1 MTRVALD
8 DRDGPR
14 DECGV
19 FGVYAPESDVARL
32 AYFALYA
39 LQHRGQESAGIA
51 TTEAGHIM
59 TVRDLGLVSQ
69 VFDEEKLRALDGEM
83 AIGHV
88 RYSTTGSSAWENAQP
103 VWRSDERQVAL
114 AHNGNLINAVELHAA
129 LSEQGVQFR
138 GTSDS
143 EIIAAL
149 LSTHPAE
156 RIEDALAEV
165 MPRLEGAYSTV
176 VMTKDAVVGFRDPA
190 GVRPLS
196 LGQLGDRYCLASESC
211 AFDIIGAEL
220 LREVQPGEM
229 ISLGPGGIET
239 RQLVESERKAFCV
252 FEHIYFARP
261 DSILEGN
268 RTQVSRRK
276 MGEILFRES
285 PVEADVVIAV
295 PDSGNAAAT
304 GYSKASGIPR
314 DDGLIKNR
322 YVARTFIQPGQE
334 LRKHGL
340 RMKFNPLREVVA
352 GKRLVVVDDSIVR
365 GNTTRQIVQML
376 RGAGA
381 AEIHMRI
388 SAPPIR
394 HPCHY
399 GIDMSTTQEMVA
411 HGRTEAEIA
420 EELDCDSLAYLSL
433 DGVYEAIRSSRDTHC
448 DACFSGATRSPA
460 PTPRTASSRWR
471 SWRSCAADGNKRASF
486 GVLEVWTT
494 THAWTES
501 SRCSW
506 TVSSTASVPP
516 SSRPGPS
523 WPTGLRLRAPVA
535 SSCKRRPPRLRRRSS
550 CGDGSTRLAPCRAP
564 APALAAVGR
573 ARRAGCRCGAR
584 AGSDDS
590 GGGGP
595 TVDGVLADTG
605 RAPAAA
611 VSPRGGPLLPVEV
624 EGVRFPDYEEK
635 FGWRAVGQRDDE
647 IDGRKVRTVVY
658 ARGRDRVTYSIVAGD
673 ALAEPSG
680 RDIAAEGTRLRVI
693 GDGAVTWRRL
703 GHTCVMEG
711 PALRTVAELAGWTAK
726 GKVVF

>member
-1 MTRVALD
+1 VALD

-51 TTEAGHIM
+51 TAENGHIM
-59 TVRDLGLVSQ
+59 TVRDLGLVNQ
-69 VFDEEKLRALDGEM
+69 VFDEEKLRALQGAM

-103 VWRSDERQVAL
+103 VWRSDKRQVAL
-114 AHNGNLINAVELHAA
+114 AHNGNLINAVELHAQ

-156 RIEDALAEV
+156 RIEDALADV
-165 MPRLEGAYSTV
+165 MPRLEGAFSTV

-190 GVRPLS
+190 GLRPLA
-196 LGQLGDRYCLASESC
+196 LGQVGDRYCLASESC
-211 AFDIIGAEL
+211 AFDIIGGEL

-229 ISLGPGGIET
+229 ISLSERGIGT

-261 DSILEGN
+261 DTILEGN

-285 PVEADVVIAV
+285 PVDADVVIAV
-295 PDSGNAAAT
+295 PDSGNPAAA

-376 RGAGA
+376 RDAGA
-381 AEIHMRI
+381 TEIHMRV

-399 GIDMSTTQEMVA
+399 GIDMSTRQEMVA
-411 HGRTEAEIA
+411 HERSEEEIA
-420 EELDCDSLAYLSL
+420 AELGCDSLRYLSL
-433 DGVYEAIRSSRDTHC
+433 GGVYEAIRSTRETHC
-448 DACFSGATRSPA
+448 DACFSGDYPLARSESA
-460 PTPRTASSRWR
+460 NGKFA
-471 SWRSCAADGNKRASF
+471 
-486 GVLEVWTT
+486 LE
-494 THAWTES
+494 E
-501 SRCSW
+501 
-506 TVSSTASVPP
+506 
-516 SSRPGPS
+516 
-523 WPTGLRLRAPVA
+523 
-535 SSCKRRPPRLRRRSS
+535 
-550 CGDGSTRLAPCRAP
+550 LA
-564 APALAAVGR
+564 V
-573 ARRAGCRCGAR
+573 
-584 AGSDDS
+584 
-590 GGGGP
+590 
-595 TVDGVLADTG
+595 
-605 RAPAAA
+605 
-611 VSPRGGPLLPVEV
+611 
-624 EGVRFPDYEEK
+624 
-635 FGWRAVGQRDDE
+635 
-647 IDGRKVRTVVY
+647 VRT
-658 ARGRDRVTYSIVAGD
+658 
-673 ALAEPSG
+673 
-680 RDIAAEGTRLRVI
+680 
-693 GDGAVTWRRL
+693 
-703 GHTCVMEG
+703 
-711 PALRTVAELAGWTAK
+711 
-726 GKVVF
+726 